1 MWRGSWF
8 DNTSEANDG
17 RSCSA
22 IAGAVIF
29 GAAAIIVPAEEVTMD
44 PNGKVDYLGSYL
56 GVGGLILFNYSW
68 TLVSVKTTNSIF
80 TTSAN
85 VDIARP
91 PSKAGVSA
99 MSTSSSSFLCYT

>member
-1 MWRGSWF
+1 MPWF
-8 DNTSEANDG
+8 DNTSKANDG

-68 TLVSVKTTNSIF
+68 TSVYL
-80 TTSAN
+80 
-85 VDIARP
+85 
-91 PSKAGVSA
+91 SKLQ
-99 MSTSSSSFLCYT
+99 T